1 MWNYL
6 VAGNSLGEF
15 AGNIDFGIIHM
26 RVMIEAK
33 TADDG
38 ITIEWHYYR
47 QIIDAEYS
55 EHWGTGYG
63 LGS

>member
-6 VAGNSLGEF
+6 VAGNSFGEF

-38 ITIEWHYYR
+38 IM
-47 QIIDAEYS
+47 
-55 EHWGTGYG
+55 GKK
-63 LGS
+63 L